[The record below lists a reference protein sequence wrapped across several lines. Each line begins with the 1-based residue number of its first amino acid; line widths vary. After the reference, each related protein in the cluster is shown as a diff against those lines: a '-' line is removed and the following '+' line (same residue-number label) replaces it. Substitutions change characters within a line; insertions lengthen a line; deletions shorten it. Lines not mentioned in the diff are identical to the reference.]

1 MIEVPSTVEVSALAD
16 WAELACLVND
26 HDSLAKAEIEDALDG
41 AQITGVEELVSD
53 IWQQIDIR
61 HRLVSDSHPIEVQ
74 LTRLERKK
82 QWESAYTYT
91 FQLLISS
98 HKLYKNTKIK
108 GVQWKKV
115 AKLFERFATSA
126 IEGYLHGEAVNI
138 GFPREGEVPKGF
150 RNCLDYL
157 CKGTGELRG
166 PIKSYNLPTKDDK
179 VDIVAWLPFPDKRA
193 GQVMIFAQCAAGSDW
208 KSKAGEISLE
218 LWKDY
223 INWIAAPIMA
233 IAFPFACIDSD
244 EWGHL
249 SKQNRGFLLDRL
261 RLSSMYRE
269 RKEASLGLKK
279 EIKNWCKG
287 QIANLPRLN

>member
-1 MIEVPSTVEVSALAD
+1 MIETPSTSETSAFAD
-16 WAELACLVND
+16 WAELACLIND
-26 HDSLAKAEIEDALDG
+26 YDSIAKSEIEDALEA
-41 AQITGVEELVSD
+41 AQIEEVEDLVSD
-53 IWQQIDIR
+53 IWQQIDGR
-61 HRLVSDSHPIEVQ
+61 HRLASDFHPIEVQ
-74 LTRLERKK
+74 PTRLIRKK
-82 QWESAYTYT
+82 QWQSAYTYT

-98 HKLYKNTKIK
+98 HKLYSNTKINRL
-108 GVQWKKV
+108 QWKKV

-126 IEGYLHGEAVNI
+126 IEGYLPGEAINV

-150 RNCLDYL
+150 TNCLDYL
-157 CKGTGELRG
+157 CQRTGELRG

-179 VDIVAWLPFPDKRA
+179 VDIIAWLPFPDMRT

-223 INWIAAPIMA
+223 INWAAMPIMA
-233 IAFPFACIDSD
+233 IAFPFVCIDSG

-261 RLSSMYRE
+261 RLSSIYRD
-269 RKEASLGLKK
+269 RRGATTDLRK
-279 EIKNWCKG
+279 EIKNWCKR
-287 QIANLPRLN
+287 QIASVPRLN